1 MKIATISQTK
11 NQLSGLLDQVRHGE
25 TILVVDR
32 NRPVA
37 RIEPVGAGADRDA
50 DGRLL
55 RLERTGLI
63 RRGDARAIRHALARP
78 APKPR
83 PGGDVLQA
91 LLDERGE
98 GR

>member
-1 MKIATISQTK
+1 VKIATISQTK
-11 NQLSGLLDQVRHGE
+11 NQLSALLDQVRHGE

-37 RIEPVGAGADRDA
+37 RIEPVGAGPQQDV
-50 DGRLL
+50 DGRLV
-55 RLERTGLI
+55 RLERAGLLKRGNADAG
-63 RRGDARAIRHALARP
+63 RRALARP

-83 PGGDVLQA
+83 RGGDILQA

>member
-11 NQLSGLLDQVRHGE
+11 NQLSSLLDQVRHGE

-37 RIEPVGAGADRDA
+37 RIEPVGAGARDA

-63 RRGDARAIRHALARP
+63 RRGDARAIRRALARP
-78 APKPR
+78 APRPR